1 MALMYCNHCGGQIS
15 DKALRCPHCGA
26 PGPAAQTAAPA
37 AAAPAPAASAA
48 PAKTGSKAPL
58 IIAVA
63 ALAVVGI
70 VLAVI
75 LLFKDS
81 GPAKAGNNG
90 SPVNSTLVFDKSQS
104 AQGGGQYAQGGSQSA
119 QDGGQSAQEK
129 NVTFKIKV
137 EKNTIAAK
145 YLVEFYIDDEFI
157 ATVDDDNDYEMTFRM
172 VQGIHTITFK
182 NNKDP
187 DNDVYTLTLNETVS
201 DDMTVSYTLKRNT
214 AVGGLFD
221 RIKGIELR
229 DRKYS

>member
-37 AAAPAPAASAA
+37 AAAPAPAAGDPALAASAA

-90 SPVNSTLVFDKSQS
+90 SPVNSTLVFDNSQS
-104 AQGGGQYAQGGSQSA
+104 AQG
-119 QDGGQSAQEK
+119 GGQSAQEK

-214 AVGGLFD
+214 AIGGLFD

>member
-37 AAAPAPAASAA
+37 AAAPAPAAGDPAPAGSAA

-104 AQGGGQYAQGGSQSA
+104 AQG
-119 QDGGQSAQEK
+119 GGQSAQEK

-214 AVGGLFD
+214 AIGGLFD